1 MNSWEVWPQ
10 LQLWSV
16 AAMVRSDMSGLLNRW
31 SILSRT
37 DLAVSWGGEEKV
49 LVFSTIII
57 Q

>member
-31 SILSRT
+31 SILSLT
-37 DLAVSWGGEEKV
+37 DLAVS
-49 LVFSTIII
+49 
-57 Q
+57 